1 MSPFA
6 TLTHTLP
13 VSLGE
18 NDIMFLIFEAL
29 KNK

>member
-13 VSLGE
+13 VSLRE
-18 NDIMFLIFEAL
+18 NDIMFLNFEAP
-29 KNK
+29 KK